1 MTVYSDY
8 SKARVGWVLGLT
20 GWQAGFLGVSFLPIP
35 LALSATRYAATGL
48 FLLLWLV
55 AVFVTVTP
63 IKGRS
68 TVNWLLSSVSFAFG
82 GLAGWTK
89 FRSKASLGQSVGE
102 GEADLPGP
110 LQGIQIHDGP
120 PDGRTFKRLA
130 VIQNHTDRTWAIS
143 ALVQHPGLGLCEA
156 DTRQRYGAG
165 LSDLLD
171 GAQRSKIVDEVILLV
186 RTIPEDGVEREQWKN
201 KHRSANGPSVSRQIN
216 DELQEALT
224 RNSVRTVS
232 YVTVVVSESRL
243 AKAAKE
249 AGGGLSGRAQILYA
263 ASSEMEALMLGSM
276 GMSSVNWLT
285 SPELALACRTGFAPG
300 DRAGIVEA
308 LGLKAGDEHIN
319 ADVPWSMAGPSGA
332 DPTPRHYSHDAWNSI
347 SSTIK
352 LPTRGAAMGALQPV
366 LTTQKPG
373 ERRSFMVAFPVMSA
387 SKADRQSTNSG
398 WAADIRSD
406 LRVKLKIK
414 QKTAQADEERKA
426 RDLEGKVS
434 RGSALIEPY
443 AVVTVTVPKTY
454 RVAAAGR
461 DLDTSVR
468 RAGFAPLRLDL
479 SQDLGFTASTVP
491 LGLGL
496 NHRGI

>member
-20 GWQAGFLGVSFLPIP
+20 GWQAGFWGEFPADP
-35 LALSATRYAATGL
+35 LSPFSDSLRGDWVVPVALACGCLRHGDADQ
-48 FLLLWLV
+48 
-55 AVFVTVTP
+55 
-63 IKGRS
+63 GRS

-201 KHRSANGPSVSRQIN
+201 KHRSANGPLVSRQIN

-249 AGGGLSGRAQILYA
+249 AG
-263 ASSEMEALMLGSM
+263 
-276 GMSSVNWLT
+276 
-285 SPELALACRTGFAPG
+285 
-300 DRAGIVEA
+300 
-308 LGLKAGDEHIN
+308 
-319 ADVPWSMAGPSGA
+319 
-332 DPTPRHYSHDAWNSI
+332 
-347 SSTIK
+347 
-352 LPTRGAAMGALQPV
+352 
-366 LTTQKPG
+366 
-373 ERRSFMVAFPVMSA
+373 
-387 SKADRQSTNSG
+387 
-398 WAADIRSD
+398 
-406 LRVKLKIK
+406 
-414 QKTAQADEERKA
+414 
-426 RDLEGKVS
+426 EG
-434 RGSALIEPY
+434 
-443 AVVTVTVPKTY
+443 
-454 RVAAAGR
+454 
-461 DLDTSVR
+461 
-468 RAGFAPLRLDL
+468 
-479 SQDLGFTASTVP
+479 
-491 LGLGL
+491 
-496 NHRGI
+496 